1 MSLTP
6 VNITRLEKAA
16 MDNGFDLDRGR
27 DGDWLVFDGIVNMS
41 FSVEMGPTVD
51 RSRGQRSP

>member
-1 MSLTP
+1 
-6 VNITRLEKAA
+6 